1 LFVLWIYLAIINVF
15 AFTLMSYDKSLARRG
30 GRRIRERTLL
40 LAAAVG
46 GSLGALIAMRS
57 RRHKTKHAA
66 FSVGIPV
73 LFIVHAV
80 LLAYWLS
87 R

>member
-1 LFVLWIYLAIINVF
+1 LFAIWIYLAIINVF
-15 AFTLMSYDKSLARRG
+15 AYTLMSYDKSLARRG

-57 RRHKTKHAA
+57 HRHKTQHAA
-66 FSVGIPV
+66 FSFGIPV
-73 LFIVHAV
+73 LLIVHAV
-80 LLAYWLS
+80 WLAYWLS